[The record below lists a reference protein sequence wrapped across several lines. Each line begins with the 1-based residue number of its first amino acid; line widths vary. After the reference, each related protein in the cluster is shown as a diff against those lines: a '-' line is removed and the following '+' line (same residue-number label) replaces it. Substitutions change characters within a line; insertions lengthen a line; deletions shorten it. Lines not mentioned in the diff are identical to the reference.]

1 MTEAFIFVNC
11 FLSMT
16 GVAEQMAKAT
26 EGVINAYSTTGIYDL
41 ILKVKAADE
50 VQLKKVLQK
59 VMNIEGVAAT
69 MTSIVF
75 NKNKS

>member
-16 GVAEQMAKAT
+16 GVVEHMAKAT
-26 EGVINAYSTTGIYDL
+26 EGVINAYPTTGIYDL

-50 VQLKKVLQK
+50 AQLRKVLEK
-59 VMNIEGVAAT
+59 VMTIEGVAAT

-75 NKNKS
+75 GKNKT